1 VGMLIK
7 VALIISIILQV
18 VAAVVAINLTRV
30 AKYNLSWV
38 FMTLALLFMAFRSVM
53 EYFPFI
59 YRELTEPMRMFN
71 TWLGVA
77 ISVIILIALIYIRKI
92 FNMIRHSEGTR
103 LVVERKVLDTI
114 VRTEESER
122 KRFAKDLHDGLGP
135 LLSNL
140 KMSVSALEAI
150 ENKDDMKE
158 ILDNMKSI
166 TNESLSSIRE
176 IANNLSPHIL
186 ENFGLLKAVSE
197 FSQKLKVNTGLNI
210 QIESNLKNKR
220 YSYNT
225 EIILYRVVTELLN
238 NTVRHASAMRV
249 DLSLLENSGKI
260 ILFYSDDGKGT
271 EIPEDELNWK
281 GMGLSNIISRVKS
294 LHGTVQ
300 FFSNLDEGFRVKVIC
315 PAK

>member
-1 VGMLIK
+1 MVIK
-7 VALIISIILQV
+7 IALIISIILQIA
-18 VAAVVAINLTRV
+18 AAVVAVNLTRV
-30 AKYNLSWV
+30 AKYNVSWV
-38 FMTLALLFMAFRSVM
+38 FMTLALLFMAFRSVL

-59 YRELTEPMRMFN
+59 YRELTEPMHMFN

-92 FNMIRHSEGTR
+92 FNMIKHSEGSR
-103 LVVERKVLDTI
+103 LVMERKVLDTI

-140 KMSVSALEAI
+140 KMSVSAIEAI
-150 ENKDDMKE
+150 DNKEDMHD
-158 ILDNMKSI
+158 ILENMKAI
-166 TNESLSSIRE
+166 TNESLASIRE

-186 ENFGLLKAVSE
+186 ENFGILKAVEE
-197 FSQKLKVNTGLNI
+197 FSRKLKLNSGLNI
-210 QIESNLKNKR
+210 QIESNLRDKR
-220 YSYNT
+220 FAYNT
-225 EIILYRVVTELLN
+225 EIILYRVITELLN
-238 NTVRHASAMRV
+238 NTVRHANAKRV

-260 ILFYSDDGKGT
+260 IMFFSDDGKGM
-271 EIPEDELNWK
+271 EITDDDTLWQ
-281 GMGLSNIISRVKS
+281 GMGLSNISSRVKS

-300 FFSNLDEGFRVKVIC
+300 FFSNLGEGFRVKVVC